1 MRTCPTCDQPIS
13 PSVGE
18 CLYCPA
24 PDGGTGQI
32 VPDILRPPPLPPLI
46 VPTPPVA
53 APAPAPVPPTPV
65 PPPRDPTPVAAPAAP
80 PPAASAAPP
89 PPPAAPA
96 PVPAA
101 AGPAASAA
109 ASDADA
115 LHNDAEQALRAGEV
129 ERALVLASKVVKQRP
144 HSVAARSLY
153 ERARRELLRGLR
165 RERLEARVREAERM
179 MAAGDFAGAERIV
192 TSALKLL
199 PDHAVALDLF
209 GKLKARRLAG
219 DTAAAEA
226 ERELQRLGARQARQ
240 AVTAA
245 QTAIANGWDRRALM
259 AVRRGLRLV
268 PDDAELLALLRELQG
283 AEGDQDPQRAHR
295 RALRSQVRAALELL
309 RQKKLDESLAMLR
322 AVLREDP
329 DNARAQD
336 AVQQVRRA
344 WLRRTTPPVPILSP
358 PVSHA
363 AAPAAAPPPA
373 APPPPA
379 PAAAP
384 PPRPAAVATP
394 APPAATAVSV
404 PPERPMPA
412 LVRPA
417 AAAAVQDE
425 PPLTG
430 RFRIPRAAE
439 PAPAPPRPSRTAPAL
454 FVAGG
459 AAVVLAGAVL
469 MSRERAAPTPP
480 PVAQT
485 AAVTSAAGSLPTA
498 ETGPA
503 PVETP
508 RSEPPGPLTGLD
520 ADLRRAVEETLAAYG
535 QALEAQDD
543 ARLARARPD
552 LGARQRAALLA
563 PFKGALNVATDLRV
577 LEVTTGREDAVVT
590 VLRTDVI
597 VDGRGGARP
606 PVEEAL
612 RFVRRGGTWT
622 LGGAQ
627 R

>member
-1 MRTCPTCDQPIS
+1 
-13 PSVGE
+13 V
-18 CLYCPA
+18 PA
-24 PDGGTGQI
+24 A
-32 VPDILRPPPLPPLI
+32 PLPS
-46 VPTPPVA
+46 A
-53 APAPAPVPPTPV
+53 RA
-65 PPPRDPTPVAAPAAP
+65 DTPVAAPAVP
-80 PPAASAAPP
+80 
-89 PPPAAPA
+89 APA
-96 PVPAA
+96 PPRPVPTPAPA
-101 AGPAASAA
+101 PAPAGPASET
-109 ASDADA
+109 ASDTDA
-115 LHNDAEQALRAGEV
+115 LHYDAEQALRAGEV

-179 MAAGDFAGAERIV
+179 VAAGDFAGAERIV

-199 PDHAVALDLF
+199 PDHPVALDLF

-219 DTAAAEA
+219 DTAAADA
-226 ERELQRLGARQARQ
+226 ERELQRMGARQARQ

-245 QTAIANGWDRRALM
+245 QTAIANGWDRRALL

-295 RALRSQVRAALELL
+295 RALQSQVRAALDLL
-309 RQKKLDESLAMLR
+309 RRKKLEESLAMLR

-329 DNARAQD
+329 DNVRAQD

-358 PVSHA
+358 AVSHA
-363 AAPAAAPPPA
+363 AAPATAPGTAPPT
-373 APPPPA
+373 A
-379 PAAAP
+379 PAAALP
-384 PPRPAAVATP
+384 SRPAAVPTP
-394 APPAATAVSV
+394 A
-404 PPERPMPA
+404 
-412 LVRPA
+412 RPA
-417 AAAAVQDE
+417 AAAVPTPPERSMPAPAQPAPRPPARAAIAEPAVARHAAAAEVTTE

-430 RFRIPRAAE
+430 RFRIPRVE
-439 PAPAPPRPSRTAPAL
+439 APAAAAPRPSARTAPVL

-469 MSRERAAPTPP
+469 MSRERPAPTAPPATPTAATTSVAGTLPAAETPP
-480 PVAQT
+480 P
-485 AAVTSAAGSLPTA
+485 
-498 ETGPA
+498 

-508 RSEPPGPLTGLD
+508 LSEPPGPLTGLD
-520 ADLRRAVEETLAAYG
+520 PDLRRAVEETLIAYG

-577 LEVTTGREDAVVT
+577 LDVTTRGEDAVVT

-606 PVEEAL
+606 PVEEVL

-622 LGGAQ
+622 LGGA
-627 R
+627 RH

>member
-1 MRTCPTCDQPIS
+1 MRNCATCGQPIS
-13 PSVGE
+13 PSIGE

-24 PDGGTGQI
+24 PEGATGPI

-46 VPTPPVA
+46 VPTPFVA
-53 APAPAPVPPTPV
+53 APAAVPVPPAPVA
-65 PPPRDPTPVAAPAAP
+65 PTPVAAPSPAP
-80 PPAASAAPP
+80 P
-89 PPPAAPA
+89 
-96 PVPAA
+96 A
-101 AGPAASAA
+101 AGPAAATAA
-109 ASDADA
+109 EADG
-115 LHNDAEQALRAGEV
+115 LQFDAEQALRAGEV
-129 ERALVLASKVVKQRP
+129 ERALVLASRVVKQRP

-165 RERLEARVREAERM
+165 RERLEARVREADRM
-179 MAAGDFAGAERIV
+179 MVAGDFAGAERIV

-219 DTAAAEA
+219 DTAAADA

-245 QTAIANGWDRRALM
+245 QTAIASGWDRRALL

-283 AEGDQDPQRAHR
+283 AEEDQDPQRAHR
-295 RALRSQVRAALELL
+295 RALQSQVRAALGLL
-309 RQKKLDESLAMLR
+309 RQKKLEDSLAMLR
-322 AVLREDP
+322 AVLHEDP

-344 WLRRTTPPVPILSP
+344 WLRRTTPPVPIFSP
-358 PVSHA
+358 PVNHA
-363 AAPAAAPPPA
+363 AAPAAAPPLPAPVVAQPSPRAAVA
-373 APPPPA
+373 APA
-379 PAAAP
+379 
-384 PPRPAAVATP
+384 RPAAM
-394 APPAATAVSV
+394 AVSV
-404 PPERPMPA
+404 PTERPLPA
-412 LVRPA
+412 LAPPAPRPPARAATPEPAPARPA
-417 AAAAVQDE
+417 APAAVPPA

-430 RFRIPRAAE
+430 RFHIPRMAE
-439 PAPAPPRPSRTAPAL
+439 PAPAAPRPSARTAPAL

-459 AAVVLAGAVL
+459 AAVVLAGAVF
-469 MSRERAAPTPP
+469 MSRERPAPTAP
-480 PVAQT
+480 PVAPT
-485 AAVTSAAGSLPTA
+485 AAVTSVPKTLPAA
-498 ETGPA
+498 ETAPA
-503 PVETP
+503 PDETP
-508 RSEPPGPLTGLD
+508 PTEPPGPLTGLD
-520 ADLRRAVEETLAAYG
+520 PDLRRAVEDTLTAYG

-543 ARLARARPD
+543 PRLARARPD

-612 RFVRRGGTWT
+612 RFVRRGGTWM

>member
-1 MRTCPTCDQPIS
+1 VRTCGTCGQPIS
-13 PSVGE
+13 PSIGE

-24 PDGGTGQI
+24 PTGGAVDSI

-46 VPTPPVA
+46 VPAPAVPAPPVAAPLPAPPPAA
-53 APAPAPVPPTPV
+53 APAPAPPV
-65 PPPRDPTPVAAPAAP
+65 LAPPAAP
-80 PPAASAAPP
+80 PAAAAPG
-89 PPPAAPA
+89 PAAPA
-96 PVPAA
+96 P
-101 AGPAASAA
+101 
-109 ASDADA
+109 DADG
-115 LHNDAEQALRAGEV
+115 LQNDAERALASGEV

-144 HSVAARSLY
+144 ESVAARSLY

-165 RERLEARVREAERM
+165 RERLEARVREADRM
-179 MAAGDFAGAERIV
+179 ITAGDFAGAERIV

-199 PDHAVALDLF
+199 PDHAVALELF

-240 AVTAA
+240 AVAAA
-245 QTAIANGWDRRALM
+245 QTAIANGWDRRALL

-295 RALRSQVRAALELL
+295 RALQSQVRAALELL
-309 RQKKLDESLAMLR
+309 ARKKLDESLAMLR
-322 AVLREDP
+322 AVLSEDP
-329 DNARAQD
+329 DNTRAQD

-344 WLRRTTPPVPILSP
+344 WLRRTRPPVAILSAASPAASP
-358 PVSHA
+358 PSPPAPPAPSAAPVPRP
-363 AAPAAAPPPA
+363 AAPAAPRPVA
-373 APPPPA
+373 AAVPPA
-379 PAAAP
+379 PVIAP
-384 PPRPAAVATP
+384 PAPRPARAAVTETV
-394 APPAATAVSV
+394 AAA
-404 PPERPMPA
+404 
-412 LVRPA
+412 RPA
-417 AAAAVQDE
+417 AATAAADE
-425 PPLTG
+425 APLTG
-430 RFRIPRAAE
+430 RFRIPRVE
-439 PAPAPPRPSRTAPAL
+439 PPAPATRPAARTTPAL
-454 FVAGG
+454 FMAGG
-459 AAVVLAGAVL
+459 AAVVLAGAML
-469 MSRERAAPTPP
+469 MSRERPAPAAAPS
-480 PVAQT
+480 VAPT
-485 AAVTSAAGSLPTA
+485 VAPTA
-498 ETGPA
+498 EVTSTPGTLPPVEAAPA
-503 PVETP
+503 PAESPTP
-508 RSEPPGPLTGLD
+508 EPPGPLTGLD
-520 ADLRRAVEETLAAYG
+520 PDLRQAVEATLTSYG

-622 LGGAQ
+622 LGGGSH
-627 R
+627 